1 LVFVSVGFD
10 EITAA
15 TAPVAASVT
24 SLHNRVHVVVTSRQ
38 RDDGSWG
45 TPLET
50 ALGAV
55 ALAVHPSRAPDRAER
70 AVDRLQRWLADDEL
84 ARSSAD
90 TAALAL
96 GARAAAVVQRRT
108 YELTTAAT
116 TRVTELV
123 AREERVIPTLHLVF
137 CAWGLARVLPDR
149 QTTPWPALG
158 DRLRRAPRDRLGDA
172 LAAVGEGLVRGSFDG
187 LLLRRVISAV
197 ASAPTLPDLT
207 LLVWLEDVT
216 LTEAS
221 RSGISAHDSG
231 LAFLVQ
237 ALAAGIDQLDA
248 ETTEA
253 TFIEPDL
260 PDFDPDADLA
270 VQAERLSQFEA
281 LLLDGVLGPR
291 SAQGSVLAP
300 EQTQA
305 FIAHETSRFRARAR
319 RIYAAAIAGVGS
331 VSAVVAALLLRQAAD
346 EPWRRWSGVLVA
358 GVLLSVLGALFAL
371 YRDRRN
377 RISVEMLGLT
387 GVAAAVAI
395 LATVD
400 QFRKHPSIANPQFVF
415 GIVIGTM
422 VPLLVMA
429 VASRWREPKNT
440 GARP

>member
-1 LVFVSVGFD
+1 VTVALD
-10 EITAA
+10 ETTPAI
-15 TAPVAASVT
+15 APVASSVT
-24 SLHNRVHVVVTSRQ
+24 SLHNRVHAVVTSRQ

-50 ALGAV
+50 ALGAL

-70 AVDRLQRWLADDEL
+70 AVDRLQRWLADEEL

-149 QTTPWPALG
+149 EKDPWPALG
-158 DRLRRAPRDRLGDA
+158 DRVRLAPRDRLGDA
-172 LAAVGEGLVRGSFDG
+172 LAAVGEGLVHGSFDG
-187 LLLRRVISAV
+187 LLVRRVISAV
-197 ASAPTLPDLT
+197 TSAPTLADLS
-207 LLVWLEDVT
+207 LLVWLEDLT

-221 RSGISAHDSG
+221 RSGISAYDSG
-231 LAFLVQ
+231 VAFLVQ

-260 PDFDPDADLA
+260 PDFDPDAELDL
-270 VQAERLSQFEA
+270 QGQRLSQFEA
-281 LLLDGVLGPR
+281 LLLDSVLGPR

-305 FIAHETSRFRARAR
+305 FVAQETSRFRVRTL
-319 RIYAAAIAGVGS
+319 RILGATIAGLGS
-331 VSAVVAALLLRQAAD
+331 VSAVIAGVLLRQVGD
-346 EPWRRWSGVLVA
+346 EPWRRWAGVLAAGVLVS
-358 GVLLSVLGALFAL
+358 LLVALFAL
-371 YRDRRN
+371 YRDKRN
-377 RISVEMLGLT
+377 RVSVEMLGLT
-387 GVAAAVAI
+387 GVAAGVAI
-395 LATVD
+395 LATAD
-400 QFRKHPSIANPQFVF
+400 QFRKHPSIANPQFIF

-429 VASRWREPKNT
+429 VASRWREP
-440 GARP
+440 